1 MVTGRYSRPDNVFT
15 TTGMSDLITKC
26 ELAPSIRPPS
36 TDHFSIVTT
45 LQLPQ
50 EWVDNAPSHN
60 FREVDWDDFRKKL
73 TVKLGTAL
81 DPRRVDDQEKLSTAV
96 EALTKALQETIHENV
111 IKMKPRP
118 EAKRWW
124 NGDLRRAR
132 KELNRLRSDS
142 FRNRALANHP
152 SHEELRT
159 KSSQYGEQ
167 IVQAKRQHWINYL
180 EDMTAADMWTANKF
194 IREPVGDGGSPRIP
208 TLKVKSQEGVEILV
222 NDNEEK
228 ARIFARLFFPPA
240 PPIQENYD
248 QFEYPEPLPDPPR
261 ITVGQIRRL
270 IAKLSPHKA
279 PGPDGIPN
287 IVLQKCVDII
297 ISRLIRIY
305 RAIMDFNLNYGP
317 WKEFTTVVL
326 RKPGKPSYEVPKAH
340 RPIALIST
348 MAKVLTAIVAEGLS
362 KVVERHQLISKT
374 HFGGRPGRSTADA
387 VHYLVDK
394 VFTAWRDNRVVS
406 ALFLDVEGAFPNA
419 VTTRLVH
426 NLKRRRVPTAI
437 VKYVQQLLAG
447 RRTRLKFD
455 DYISEVTHITN
466 GIGQGDPI
474 SMLLYIIYNADLLEL
489 PGNPHAEDSIGYVD
503 DVVLVAIGTDFEE
516 TTRRLKDMMTK
527 EDGGLR
533 WSTDHNSRFEVS
545 KSAIIHFSRRTIPDP
560 ERDHGRI
567 PISRPELMLGD
578 QVVQAVESYKY
589 LGVQINSHLRW
600 KEQVQRA
607 IANATKWILQFR
619 RLTKPTTGVKA
630 RLMRQLYL
638 AVALPKITYGIDIWY
653 TPPTK
658 PAGYTRNTGSAGALR
673 NLQKI
678 QRIAALAITGALRT
692 TPNDFVDAHAGILP
706 IELALLK
713 ACHSALVRSLTL
725 PSTNPIQ
732 QVIERAKLVRPRK
745 HLGPIDKL
753 LKLYGLKDTE
763 IETVYPAIVLK
774 SLSPRRTV
782 IRDKTREDSIKS
794 ERVDK
799 ADYKI
804 FTDGSGHDD
813 GIGASA
819 VLYKNRRSR
828 PLKTLQAHLGG
839 PDRHNTYEAETM
851 GAILALWILENT
863 PATIGK
869 TVSLYTDNQA
879 LVISLPHPKASS
891 GQYLLSFLRTAVAD
905 IGCSLTIHWISG
917 HSKVKGNEEADRL
930 AKQAATGRSSPRD
943 RLPPIIR
950 SPLPTS
956 ASAIKQEFMRKL
968 KDRWAKEWEASPR
981 RARVDQLG
989 DKFPFTAFLGRT
1001 NSLTRKQSSMIIQ
1014 IRSGHFPLNNYL
1026 YKIQKINSNGCT
1038 QCGEDQEGPPETVQH
1053 FVFDC
1058 PAHVAARNEL
1068 TNKIGLNHFSFKD
1081 IMADT
1086 NRMKALITF
1095 INRTGRLQL

>member
-1 MVTGRYSRPDNVFT
+1 MPEHGEDTPHRDNNDTIRLLQINLNKSEKAHLDIINDRSCQDYNVILIQEPYTTTFNAIRTPTNFRPVFPAHRIASQDQIRSVIWVSRKMDTNNWVALDIPETNDITGIQLKGLYGSLSIFNIYNDCTHSRNEAKLRNYIHDNSHLILATDNHHMLWAGDFNRHHPLWDRDEDVHLFTQQANRFAGGLIELIATYDMVMALPKGTPTLRHMVTGRYSRPDNVFT

-26 ELAPSIRPPS
+26 EVVPSIRPPS
-36 TDHFSIVTT
+36 TDHFPIVTT

-50 EWVDNAPSHN
+50 ERVDNASSHN

-73 TVKLGTAL
+73 TVKLGTAP
-81 DPRRVDDQEKLSTAV
+81 DPRRVDNQEKLSTAV
-96 EALTKALQETIHENV
+96 EALTKALQETIYENV
-111 IKMKPRP
+111 VKMKPRP

-208 TLKVKSQEGVEILV
+208 TLKVRSQEGAEILV

-287 IVLQKCVDII
+287 MVLQKCVDII

-305 RAIMDFNLNYGP
+305 RAIMDLNLNYGP

-362 KVVERHQLISKT
+362 KAVERHQLISKT
-374 HFGGRPGRSTADA
+374 HFSGRLGRSTADA

-394 VFTAWRDNRVVS
+394 VFTAWRDNRVAS

-419 VTTRLVH
+419 VTTRLFH

-437 VKYVQQLLAG
+437 VKYVGQLLTG

-455 DYISEVTHITN
+455 DYISETTNITN

-503 DVVLVAIGTDFEE
+503 DVALVATGTDFEE

-589 LGVQINSHLRW
+589 LGVHIDSHLRW

-607 IANATKWILQFR
+607 IANATK
-619 RLTKPTTGVKA
+619 
-630 RLMRQLYL
+630 
-638 AVALPKITYGIDIWY
+638 
-653 TPPTK
+653 
-658 PAGYTRNTGSAGALR
+658 
-673 NLQKI
+673 
-678 QRIAALAITGALRT
+678 
-692 TPNDFVDAHAGILP
+692 
-706 IELALLK
+706 
-713 ACHSALVRSLTL
+713 
-725 PSTNPIQ
+725 
-732 QVIERAKLVRPRK
+732 
-745 HLGPIDKL
+745 
-753 LKLYGLKDTE
+753 
-763 IETVYPAIVLK
+763 
-774 SLSPRRTV
+774 
-782 IRDKTREDSIKS
+782 
-794 ERVDK
+794 
-799 ADYKI
+799 
-804 FTDGSGHDD
+804 
-813 GIGASA
+813 
-819 VLYKNRRSR
+819 
-828 PLKTLQAHLGG
+828 
-839 PDRHNTYEAETM
+839 
-851 GAILALWILENT
+851 
-863 PATIGK
+863 
-869 TVSLYTDNQA
+869 
-879 LVISLPHPKASS
+879 
-891 GQYLLSFLRTAVAD
+891 
-905 IGCSLTIHWISG
+905 
-917 HSKVKGNEEADRL
+917 
-930 AKQAATGRSSPRD
+930 
-943 RLPPIIR
+943 
-950 SPLPTS
+950 
-956 ASAIKQEFMRKL
+956 
-968 KDRWAKEWEASPR
+968 
-981 RARVDQLG
+981 
-989 DKFPFTAFLGRT
+989 
-1001 NSLTRKQSSMIIQ
+1001 
-1014 IRSGHFPLNNYL
+1014 
-1026 YKIQKINSNGCT
+1026 
-1038 QCGEDQEGPPETVQH
+1038 
-1053 FVFDC
+1053 
-1058 PAHVAARNEL
+1058 
-1068 TNKIGLNHFSFKD
+1068 
-1081 IMADT
+1081 
-1086 NRMKALITF
+1086 
-1095 INRTGRLQL
+1095 